1 MAKESEKPLA
11 DVIPKLIVIVGPT
24 ASGKTALAMDL
35 AIRFK
40 GEIICADS
48 RTVYRGL
55 DIGTA
60 KPTLQDRSKVR
71 HHLLDVV
78 SPDESFTVADF
89 KQKANDAIADIA
101 SRGKLPILAGGSGL
115 YIDSI
120 LFDYSFSSDTK
131 IRDSVN
137 PRHAHRSVA
146 GSRKNLRDN
155 TLIIGLDTEPE
166 ILKERI
172 SKRVDQMV
180 RDGFI
185 GEVRDAELQYPNSKA
200 LHAPGYKAF
209 LEYLRGEKTLD
220 EAKSLFIHNDIRLAK
235 RQKTW
240 FRRNKSIQWALN
252 RDEVVELTTTFLN
265 KIT

>member
-1 MAKESEKPLA
+1 MAKENERLLIAP
-11 DVIPKLIVIVGPT
+11 VPKMIVIVGTT

-35 AIRFK
+35 AIQFN

-48 RTVYRGL
+48 RTVYKGL

-60 KPTLQDRSKVR
+60 KPTMQDRLNVR
-71 HHLLDVV
+71 HHLLDIV
-78 SPDESFTVADF
+78 SPNQSFTVADF
-89 KQKANDAIADIA
+89 KRRANDAITDIA

-115 YIDSI
+115 YIDSV
-120 LFDYSFSSDTK
+120 LFDYSFSPDTRM
-131 IRDSVN
+131 RDPINS
-137 PRHAHRSVA
+137 RHAHKSST
-146 GSRKNLRDN
+146 GIRKSLREN
-155 TLIIGLDTEPE
+155 TLLIGLDTEPE

-185 GEVRDAELQYPNSKA
+185 GEVREVESQYPNSKA

-220 EAKSLFIHNDIRLAK
+220 EAKSLFIHKDMRLAK
-235 RQKTW
+235 RQRTW

-252 RDEVVELTTTFLN
+252 RGEIVELTTTFLN